1 MSEQRY
7 DEDFTSDEFAVE
19 LAEWEKE
26 IYKTLYSGVQKK
38 TVSPDFTQ
46 TQSDLSKATYV
57 QS

>member
-1 MSEQRY
+1 MGEQRY

-26 IYKTLYSGVQKK
+26 IYETLYSGVQKK

-46 TQSDLSKATYV
+46 TQSDLSKATNTYR
-57 QS
+57 